1 MVTVPEL
8 HDVAILAP
16 WYAPAQA
23 NVAIH
28 RYLDPGFVAQFQAD
42 VSSAP
47 QHNPTL
53 FAWQREDRMPA
64 AQGNLLKL
72 RRPVHRTFHIVAWE
86 ASCKLPTAPAGQPPV
101 APEKIASAGFVL
113 RTRLGG
119 VLTGFQLVKGKP
131 QGWDTVE
138 AGDDPDAARQV
149 KALGLVAR
157 SATPAPG
164 YTGEETFP
172 LHPLTVQDGNAQHTL
187 LFGYLPIGGGD
198 FVPPAA
204 PPPDTSGTLP
214 EDLPWP
220 YGLADRGAGPP
231 PSYSYDRQITGG
243 QIDSRLAAVLRVL
256 LGRYQLADMPAWSDP
271 ANAALVG
278 LLDALAFHA
287 DPQAGLSAQA
297 LRDWAAAHQAPGVTL
312 GSVLRDTATAQALLT
327 ALSEAAPSDN
337 VALPPGAAVP
347 TGDRN
352 LLVIEAVATQLR
364 AALRLQLAQTIAT
377 SSADLPVPKLQSGPS
392 GRYFVVPF
400 LRTICPNGCER
411 IHWGSPSDPFAV
423 AAAFDPDAARPL
435 RIEMPDLSDARRGLA
450 RGATFDMPPSLAN
463 LMNGLNSKA
472 ATQNMMTGGGGST
485 GGLGIRFLCSFSLPA
500 ITICAMIMLSITLS
514 LLNIFLGWMAWVK
527 ICLPLPAKK

>member
-243 QIDSRLAAVLRVL
+243 QIDLRLAAVLRVL
-256 LGRYQLADMPAWSDP
+256 LG
-271 ANAALVG
+271 
-278 LLDALAFHA
+278 
-287 DPQAGLSAQA
+287 
-297 LRDWAAAHQAPGVTL
+297 
-312 GSVLRDTATAQALLT
+312 AT
-327 ALSEAAPSDN
+327 S
-337 VALPPGAAVP
+337 LPICRPGAIRRTPRWSASSMRWRSMP
-347 TGDRN
+347 TRKPGCPPRRC
-352 LLVIEAVATQLR
+352 ATGRRRTRRR
-364 AALRLQLAQTIAT
+364 ASRSAACCAT
-377 SSADLPVPKLQSGPS
+377 PPP
-392 GRYFVVPF
+392 R
-400 LRTICPNGCER
+400 RRC
-411 IHWGSPSDPFAV
+411 SP
-423 AAAFDPDAARPL
+423 R
-435 RIEMPDLSDARRGLA
+435 
-450 RGATFDMPPSLAN
+450 
-463 LMNGLNSKA
+463 
-472 ATQNMMTGGGGST
+472 
-485 GGLGIRFLCSFSLPA
+485 
-500 ITICAMIMLSITLS
+500 
-514 LLNIFLGWMAWVK
+514 
-527 ICLPLPAKK
+527 